1 MKVRSEHRHVE
12 EMTALP
18 KRAFISSTLCCLTRV
33 WSIILSIY
41 PVLAATGGRSLVVPL
56 ASLRIIPAGTDG
68 FFWTDRSVIVTGT
81 INSQKESTV
90 LRHYR
95 DFYELQ
101 RRKQGSGV
109 GGTNAFPAPALCATR
124 QVGTKVSFPSGTTT
138 TEPRH
143 SFESGGL
150 PHGEPLSGVATKI
163 LFPVVLLSRW
173 RVVVQAGVVFLAMR
187 LDWRL
192 KVSGAFKAFQT

>member
-68 FFWTDRSVIVTGT
+68 FFWTDRSVIVTVQSIPRKSRLSYGIIGT
-81 INSQKESTV
+81 SMSCNGENKDRALVEQMLFLPPHYAPHVKLE
-90 LRHYR
+90 LRYL
-95 DFYELQ
+95 FLPEQLQ
-101 RRKQGSGV
+101 RNRGTLLNRAGSLMGNHCQGS
-109 GGTNAFPAPALCATR
+109 
-124 QVGTKVSFPSGTTT
+124 
-138 TEPRH
+138 PRRFC
-143 SFESGGL
+143 S
-150 PHGEPLSGVATKI
+150 P
-163 LFPVVLLSRW
+163 
-173 RVVVQAGVVFLAMR
+173 
-187 LDWRL
+187 
-192 KVSGAFKAFQT
+192 